1 MNRIVILK
9 SDFSNL
15 LILALQR
22 NSKLTVKILMSVVLR
37 ERIHLGF
44 HGFVACEAMNFSAK
58 SMMIIYRM
66 ISISVV

>member
-1 MNRIVILK
+1 M
-9 SDFSNL
+9 
-15 LILALQR
+15 AR

-37 ERIHLGF
+37 ERTHHGF
-44 HGFVACEAMNFSAK
+44 HGFVACEAMNSSAR